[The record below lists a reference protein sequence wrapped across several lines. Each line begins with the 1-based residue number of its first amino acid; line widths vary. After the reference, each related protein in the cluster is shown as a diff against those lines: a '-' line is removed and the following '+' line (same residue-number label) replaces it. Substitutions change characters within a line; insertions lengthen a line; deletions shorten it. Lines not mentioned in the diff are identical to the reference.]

1 MAEIKNSEPI
11 EIIIKGSPGPN
22 SGSGQEGTQDKDPTD
37 DKKKKTKQGLQWD
50 MKAESISIALKNQAM
65 SFMTTALS
73 QYGNITGDYS
83 TAKNITALTNMLGY
97 ATDIA
102 SGPIGWVNLTGKLA
116 TQGFMFLIQQQKEK
130 YEIDRAID
138 RYGTIYTSGGRG
150 TSE

>member
-1 MAEIKNSEPI
+1 MAEMNNNQPI
-11 EIIIKGSPGPN
+11 EIIIKGSPGDAT
-22 SGSGQEGTQDKDPTD
+22 GSGQAGVQDKDPSP
-37 DKKKKTKQGLQWD
+37 DKKKSTKQGLQWD
-50 MKAESISIALKNQAM
+50 LKAESINVALKNQAM

-97 ATDIA
+97 ASDIA
-102 SGPIGWVNLTGKLA
+102 LGPIGWINLTGKLA
-116 TQGFMFLIQQQKEK
+116 TQGFMFLIQQQRES
-130 YEIDRAID
+130 YEIDRAKD